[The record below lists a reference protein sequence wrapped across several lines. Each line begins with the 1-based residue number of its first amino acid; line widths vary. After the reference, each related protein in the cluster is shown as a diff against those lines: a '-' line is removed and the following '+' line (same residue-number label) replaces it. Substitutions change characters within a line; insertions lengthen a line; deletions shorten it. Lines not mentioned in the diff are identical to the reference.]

1 MCHEW
6 HLELKEYMKVFAYL
20 EKFIAFG
27 PSFLLKYY
35 VESMDKF
42 MKHHAY

>member
-1 MCHEW
+1 
-6 HLELKEYMKVFAYL
+6 MKAFAYL
-20 EKFIAFG
+20 DKFIALG
-27 PSFLLKYY
+27 PRNFLLKYY